1 MNFSLY
7 IRLSKSQNLAY
18 FLQLNLIS
26 YTEPPLHHW
35 WETLSPK
42 LLGFFNLWLY
52 YSFSS
57 KILHRQGLWKNG
69 VFRWGRGKQ
78 STFQSFVHTDYHWS
92 IHCPHLSGSL
102 KIQRFS
108 TVLHHDTDMD
118 FFFFHQS
125 LLGPSTSCAPQIISF
140 LGLAIFPAALLC
152 TVSLSFWDTQSFLF
166 SLPFLPHP

>member
-7 IRLSKSQNLAY
+7 TRLSKSQNLAY

-118 FFFFHQS
+118 FFFSPDLIRTFNLMCPTDYFFPRS
-125 LLGPSTSCAPQIISF
+125 CDFPSSTVVYSFPLL
-140 LGLAIFPAALLC
+140 LRH
-152 TVSLSFWDTQSFLF
+152 TVLSI
-166 SLPFLPHP
+166 

>member
-7 IRLSKSQNLAY
+7 TRLSKSQNLAY

-57 KILHRQGLWKNG
+57 KILHRQVLWRMEYSDGGGGSNLRFSHLSTLIITEASI
-69 VFRWGRGKQ
+69 VPICLVPLRFRDFQLFCTMILTWIFFFPPDLIG
-78 STFQSFVHTDYHWS
+78 TFNLMCPTDYFFPRS
-92 IHCPHLSGSL
+92 CDFPS
-102 KIQRFS
+102 S
-108 TVLHHDTDMD
+108 TVVYS
-118 FFFFHQS
+118 FP
-125 LLGPSTSCAPQIISF
+125 LL
-140 LGLAIFPAALLC
+140 LRH
-152 TVSLSFWDTQSFLF
+152 TVLSI
-166 SLPFLPHP
+166 